1 MVRPAHISIINLH
14 NSQEEENME
23 MRYYLRIIQR
33 GWWIILLTILVAVN
47 ASLIVSYLTVPQ
59 FQTVSRFVVSPNATL
74 FTDSWD
80 VVSSLDTLDR
90 RSIINT
96 YKEVLAS
103 PTIYADHETIAS
115 ISPEELD
122 EYTTLVTV
130 VPDTNIVQMTVSGPD
145 ANRVVAIS
153 KAISSSSIG
162 YINDLYPVYSF
173 DIMTQPEVPTEP
185 FQPKPLQN
193 ALLALIAGLII
204 GLGLAF
210 LRDQLQNTI
219 ESMRQRTIVDG
230 VSTAYT
236 RDYFEKRLLG
246 EISMNPGKTTS
257 LGIINF
263 RGLEEVMDVLPQGLT
278 NQTIQNLT
286 QIVREELRGR
296 DLVGRWGRSQLA
308 VMLPSTPLSAAEQT
322 FRRLQRMLGDEIRF
336 EDSSDLVIHPDPCIG
351 IGATSKEDSLE
362 ELLEET
368 EDAVEK
374 ASAIVGD
381 TLVSVELGY

>member
-1 MVRPAHISIINLH
+1 
-14 NSQEEENME
+14 ME

-59 FQTVSRFVVSPNATL
+59 FQTISRFVVSPNATL

-96 YKEVLAS
+96 YKEVLAD
-103 PTIYADHETIAS
+103 PTIYSNHETIAAM
-115 ISPEELD
+115 SPEELAQ
-122 EYTTLVTV
+122 YTTLVTV

-145 ANRVVAIS
+145 ANKVVGIS

-173 DIMTQPEVPTEP
+173 DVMTQPEVPTEP
-185 FQPKPLQN
+185 YQPKPVQN
-193 ALLALIAGLII
+193 ALLALIVGLIV

-219 ESMRQRTIVDG
+219 ESMRMRTIVDN

-236 RDYFEKRLLG
+236 KDYFEKRLLG
-246 EISMNPGKTTS
+246 EMSMIPGKTIS

-278 NQTIQNLT
+278 NQTIQRLT

-296 DLVGRWGRSQLA
+296 DLVGRWDRSQLA
-308 VMLPSTPLSAAEQT
+308 VMLPTTPMSAAENT
-322 FRRLQRMLGDEIRF
+322 FRRLQGMLQDEIRF

-351 IGATSKEDSLE
+351 IGVTSKEDSLE
-362 ELLEET
+362 ELVEET
-368 EDAVEK
+368 ENAVEK
-374 ASAIVGD
+374 ASAIMGD
-381 TLVSVELGY
+381 TLVSVELAG

>member
-1 MVRPAHISIINLH
+1 
-14 NSQEEENME
+14 ME

-33 GWWIILLTILVAVN
+33 GWWIILLTVLVAVN

-103 PTIYADHETIAS
+103 PTIYAGHETIAAMS
-115 ISPEELD
+115 LAELEE
-122 EYTTLVTV
+122 YSTLVTV
-130 VPDTNIVQMTVSGPD
+130 IPDTNIVQLTVSGPD
-145 ANRVVAIS
+145 ANKVVAIS

-162 YINDLYPVYSF
+162 YINNLYPVYSF
-173 DIMTQPEVPTEP
+173 DVMTQPEVPIEP
-185 FQPKPLQN
+185 FQPRPIQN
-193 ALLALIAGLII
+193 ALLALIAGLVI

-219 ESMRQRTIVDG
+219 ESMRLRTIVDN

-236 RDYFEKRLLG
+236 KDYFEKRLLE
-246 EISMNPGKTTS
+246 EISMNPGKTIS

-263 RGLEEVMDVLPQGLT
+263 RGLEEIMGVLPQGLT
-278 NQTIQNLT
+278 NQAIQQLT
-286 QIVREELRGR
+286 QIVREELRGK
-296 DLVGRWGRSQLA
+296 DLVGRWEKSQLA
-308 VMLPSTPLSAAEQT
+308 VMLPSTPLSAAENT
-322 FRRLQRMLGDEIRF
+322 FRRIQGMLGDEIKF
-336 EDSSDLVIHPDPCIG
+336 EDSSDLVINPDPCIG
-351 IGATSKEDSLE
+351 IVTTSKEDSHE
-362 ELLEET
+362 ELVEET
-368 EDAVEK
+368 LNAVEK

-381 TLVSVELGY
+381 TLVSSELAY